1 MSLPRWPRTL
11 DELRQ
16 MSRSYGEAAASE
28 VRWCA
33 ITGWLLVGPE
43 EGALSNPSSEA
54 WEASRLTREHQHY
67 HLGWPR
73 HDGREHERLTPALD
87 GLDPVYRQEVE
98 RVALETLADWKRAG
112 CPGMTPQRLKS
123 AYQFLISSPAFR
135 AGSTPALPVKV
146 EVAG

>member
-1 MSLPRWPRTL
+1 MTFPRWPRTL

-16 MSRSYGEAAASE
+16 MSRSYGEAAVAE
-28 VRWCA
+28 ARWGA
-33 ITGWLLVGPE
+33 ILGWFLVGPE

-73 HDGREHERLTPALD
+73 HDGKEHERPPPALD

-98 RVALETLADWKRAG
+98 RVASETLADWERAG
-112 CPGMTPQRLKS
+112 CPSMTLQRLKS
-123 AYQFLISSPAFR
+123 TYQHLISSPAFR
-135 AGSTPALPVKV
+135 VGRAPAVPASL
-146 EVAG
+146 EAAA